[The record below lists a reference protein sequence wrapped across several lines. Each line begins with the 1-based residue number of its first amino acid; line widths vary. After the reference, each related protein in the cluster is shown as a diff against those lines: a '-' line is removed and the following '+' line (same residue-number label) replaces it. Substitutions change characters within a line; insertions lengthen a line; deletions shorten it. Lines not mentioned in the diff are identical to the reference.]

1 MSFAMATLR
10 WAVASLMMDQL
21 QGYAMTTDANTLEA
35 LRERIVR
42 FADERDWDQF
52 HNPKN
57 VVMALAVEAAELLE
71 HFQWRTPEESASL
84 NPEEK
89 EAVALEAADVLLY
102 LLRLCDK
109 LGIDLAA
116 AAQRKIAIN
125 EQKYP
130 AHKSRGR
137 STKYDKL

>member
-1 MSFAMATLR
+1 ME
-10 WAVASLMMDQL
+10 SLMSGSD
-21 QGYAMTTDANTLEA
+21 DTLNV
-35 LRERIVR
+35 LRERIVQ

-71 HFQWRTPEESASL
+71 HFQWRTPDEAANL
-84 NPEEK
+84 DPETK

-116 AAQRKIAIN
+116 AAQRKLALN

-130 AHKSRGR
+130 ADKSRGH

>member
-1 MSFAMATLR
+1 
-10 WAVASLMMDQL
+10 
-21 QGYAMTTDANTLEA
+21 MTTHADSLES

-116 AAQRKIAIN
+116 AAHRKIAIN

>member
-1 MSFAMATLR
+1 MNDDRLEQLR
-10 WAVASLMMDQL
+10 RA
-21 QGYAMTTDANTLEA
+21 
-35 LRERIVR
+35 IVR

-71 HFQWRTPEESASL
+71 HFQWRTPEEAASL
-84 NPEEK
+84 NAEEK

-109 LGIDLAA
+109 LGIDLGA
-116 AAQRKIAIN
+116 AAQRKLAIN
-125 EQKYP
+125 EEKYP

-137 STKYDKL
+137 STKYNKL

>member
-1 MSFAMATLR
+1 MSEDRLARLHRA
-10 WAVASLMMDQL
+10 
-21 QGYAMTTDANTLEA
+21 
-35 LRERIVR
+35 IVQ

-71 HFQWRTPEESASL
+71 HFQWKTPEEAANL
-84 NPEEK
+84 DADAR

-116 AAQRKIAIN
+116 AAERKIALN
-125 EQKYP
+125 ALKYP
-130 AHKSRGR
+130 VDKSRGR

>member
-1 MSFAMATLR
+1 MSGN
-10 WAVASLMMDQL
+10 D
-21 QGYAMTTDANTLEA
+21 DTLEV
-35 LRERIVR
+35 LRERIVK

-71 HFQWRTPEESASL
+71 HFQWRTPEQSADL
-84 NPEEK
+84 NAEEK
-89 EAVALEAADVLLY
+89 EAVAPEAADVLLY

-109 LGIDLAA
+109 LGIDLAS
-116 AAQRKIAIN
+116 AAQRKLALN
-125 EQKYP
+125 EEKYP
-130 AHKSRGR
+130 VDKARGR

>member
-1 MSFAMATLR
+1 MNDDRLEQLRRAIVQFA
-10 WAVASLMMDQL
+10 
-21 QGYAMTTDANTLEA
+21 N
-35 LRERIVR
+35 
-42 FADERDWDQF
+42 ERDWDQF

-71 HFQWRTPEESASL
+71 HFQWRTPDEAANLDAET
-84 NPEEK
+84 K

-109 LGIDLAA
+109 LGIDLAS
-116 AAQRKIAIN
+116 AAQRKLALN

-130 AHKSRGR
+130 ADKARGR